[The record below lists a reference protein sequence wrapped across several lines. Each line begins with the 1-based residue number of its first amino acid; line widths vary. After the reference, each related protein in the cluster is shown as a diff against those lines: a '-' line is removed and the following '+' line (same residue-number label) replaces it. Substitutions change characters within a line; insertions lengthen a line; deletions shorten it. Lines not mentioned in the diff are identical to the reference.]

1 MASLSRLR
9 RGGGGGRY
17 REPERREG
25 RLCVLME
32 LCDGGCVAAL
42 LRNYGALRWNIV
54 ARSPP
59 PHCVTTACCY
69 TRYDSMLLHSAYS
82 AARHG
87 AYDWVAHIYILHQC
101 SGLPVPRILFSCTR
115 LSLHQPPC
123 YVGAYARR
131 TPRTH
136 PSLSR
141 AADGRHT
148 TCGAEGLGYLHRVG
162 LTHGNLRPSNL
173 LVR

>member
-1 MASLSRLR
+1 MS
-9 RGGGGGRY
+9 GRY
-17 REPERREG
+17 RAPERREG

-87 AYDWVAHIYILHQC
+87 AYDWVANTYNINAAH
-101 SGLPVPRILFSCTR
+101 R
-115 LSLHQPPC
+115 
-123 YVGAYARR
+123 
-131 TPRTH
+131 
-136 PSLSR
+136 R
-141 AADGRHT
+141 AADTIFVH
-148 TCGAEGLGYLHRVG
+148 
-162 LTHGNLRPSNL
+162 
-173 LVR
+173 